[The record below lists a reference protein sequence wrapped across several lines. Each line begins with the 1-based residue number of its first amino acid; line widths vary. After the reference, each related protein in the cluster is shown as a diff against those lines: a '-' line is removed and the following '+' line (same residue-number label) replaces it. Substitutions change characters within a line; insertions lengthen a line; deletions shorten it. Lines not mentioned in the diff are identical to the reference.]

1 MALRL
6 LYRHLSA
13 MGRERRIHEAGHIY
27 HVTAHGIDDRP
38 IFHDDI
44 DRTHFVNGVSRV
56 VQTYRLR
63 CYALCLMSTH
73 YHFLVGLREPNL
85 ADAMRQ
91 LNGSYSR
98 RFNSRHGRR
107 GALFES
113 RYRDTRIAD
122 DKHLFT
128 ALRYIALNPVPA
140 VADQPSQWPW
150 STYGQ
155 LIGECKPWRLLA
167 VPLVLSH
174 FSPRRDEAVRQ
185 VRSLVEGF

>member
-1 MALRL
+1 
-6 LYRHLSA
+6 
-13 MGRERRIHEAGHIY
+13 MGRARRIHEAGHIY
-27 HVTAHGIDDRP
+27 HVTAHGIDDHP
-38 IFHDDI
+38 IFRDDI
-44 DRTHFVNGVSRV
+44 DRTHFVNGVSKV
-56 VQTYRLR
+56 VRTYRLR

-98 RFNSRHGRR
+98 RFNGRHGRR

-122 DKHLFT
+122 HQHLST
-128 ALRYIALNPVPA
+128 ALRYIALNPVP
-140 VADQPSQWPW
+140 VAADHPARWPW

-155 LIGECKPWRLLA
+155 LIGEQEPWRLLA
-167 VPLVLSH
+167 VPLVLAH
-174 FSPRRDEAVRQ
+174 FSPRRNEAVRA
-185 VRSLVEGF
+185 VRELVEGC